1 MFKENDFEKIVLG
14 RQSVRHFD
22 PSRKISHEELLQML
36 NEAVQAPS
44 ACNLQSWKFVVVDSP
59 EGREKL
65 HGYFMPFNYPQVDT
79 ASAIL
84 LVFGNTK
91 SWKKY
96 EDLWNGM
103 LEAGKVSQEARD
115 AAVGTFLP
123 LYKNADQQMLLADA
137 LVDAALV
144 SMQFML
150 VARAHGYD
158 TNAMAGYDSAKA
170 AATFDLDPAQFVPVM
185 AIAIGKGDPSE
196 TIPDTTRYPAEELT
210 DFA

>member
-1 MFKENDFEKIVLG
+1 M
-14 RQSVRHFD
+14 
-22 PSRKISHEELLQML
+22 
-36 NEAVQAPS
+36 
-44 ACNLQSWKFVVVDSP
+44 
-59 EGREKL
+59 
-65 HGYFMPFNYPQVDT
+65 
-79 ASAIL
+79 

-103 LEAGKVSQEARD
+103 LKAGKVSQEARD

-170 AATFDLDPAQFVPVM
+170 AAAFDLDPTQFVPVM

-196 TIPDTTRYPAEELT
+196 TIPDTTRYRAEELT